1 MKKTLIVDD
10 SKVLIKT
17 LQKGFEKYQDIF
29 QAIYAEDGL
38 EAMNI
43 LNQGPVS
50 LVVTDIQMPMIDGLV
65 LLAFIRERYPNLP
78 CIIMSSYGSAE
89 LKDQVNR
96 DILHFIDKPFKVDEL
111 AQIILSALDR
121 PKDKKPNR
129 ISIYDLLYLII
140 FGRKTC
146 IFKIMPEEGQS
157 GYYYFYKGELF
168 NAIFGELKGE
178 EAVIKML
185 TYENAKVVFT
195 KPPIHAGRDL
205 VNIDINKLIQHAKKS
220 KLSIDIEKKA
230 SS

>member
-1 MKKTLIVDD
+1 MKKALIVDD
-10 SKVLIKT
+10 SKVLIHT
-17 LQKGFEKYQDIF
+17 LQKGFEKYQDSF
-29 QAIYAEDGL
+29 QAIYAENGL

-43 LNQGPVS
+43 LDQEPFS

-65 LLAFIRERYPNLP
+65 LLAFIRERYPDLP
-78 CIIMSSYGSAE
+78 CIIISSYGSDE

-111 AQIILSALDR
+111 AKIILSALKN
-121 PKDKKPNR
+121 PKGQNPKR

-146 IFKIMPEEGQS
+146 IFKIMPEDGQS
-157 GYYYFYKGELF
+157 GYYYFNKGELY
-168 NAIFGELKGE
+168 NAIFGKLKGE

-195 KPPIHAGRDL
+195 KPPKHAGRDL
-205 VNIDINKLIQHAKKS
+205 VNVDINKLIQQAKSS
-220 KLSIDIEKKA
+220 KLSIDIEKKV